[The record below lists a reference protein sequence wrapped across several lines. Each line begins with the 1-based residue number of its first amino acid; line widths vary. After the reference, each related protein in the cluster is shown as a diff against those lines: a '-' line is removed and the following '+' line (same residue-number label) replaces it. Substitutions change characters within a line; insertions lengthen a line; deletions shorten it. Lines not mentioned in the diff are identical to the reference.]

1 MMPLFNDN
9 IHHHFK
15 IFIRDFI
22 HINNK
27 NYEYIRKFSKINLKQ
42 SPEIIIKAF
51 KDDYFINNILNKITL
66 LLYEFQ
72 FTAVDVYYNDSL
84 YEFHKKIK
92 KIQFQKFSLKEFKK
106 FLNIRPIKVYFILSA
121 YIGFMYYSDDNEYY
135 NNINNSIILDI
146 FKLIINL
153 EDHVVYFCNY
163 LIKKYYNLQEISLLG
178 IACSANNINVVKYL
192 HSNFNLDLNCY
203 GEFSQEF
210 ILRNLIEYRSIIK
223 YIILNNIYHSD
234 FVIFEDKEGNE
245 KWFWNSGLKEFC
257 NYSKVNNHK
266 LKYYYNFNRYI
277 INDSERQK
285 IEVIIEYNS
294 ENYYKYINSLIKK
307 YNINIGKIPLNED
320 KFKRPD
326 KIKFTLESLNIEV
339 DYDFILLFQCLDP
352 ENTKVYSVSM
362 FKEEYE
368 RIYLNLINKWQNN

>member
-1 MMPLFNDN
+1 MPLFSDN
-9 IHHHFK
+9 IYYNFNE
-15 IFIRDFI
+15 FIRNFI

-42 SPEIIIKAF
+42 SPEIIIKEF

-72 FTAVDVYYNDSL
+72 FTAVDVQYNNSL
-84 YEFHKKIK
+84 YEFHKKIR

-121 YIGFMYYSDDNEYY
+121 YIGFMSYSDDNEYY
-135 NNINNSIILDI
+135 DDINNSIILDI

-153 EDHVVYFCNY
+153 EDHTKYFCNY
-163 LIKKYYNLQEISLLG
+163 LIKKYYNLQKISLLG

-234 FVIFEDKEGNE
+234 FVVFEDKQGNE

-257 NYSKVNNHK
+257 NYNKVNNHK
-266 LKYYYNFNRYI
+266 LKYYYNVNQYN
-277 INDSERQK
+277 INDPERQK
-285 IEVIIEYNS
+285 IKIIIENNI

-307 YNINIGKIPLNED
+307 YNINIGKISLNED

-339 DYDFILLFQCLDP
+339 DYDFISLFQCVDP
-352 ENTKVYSVSM
+352 EYTKVYSVSM